1 MLSRCQAPAEDMPHL
16 TKKSCPWPY
25 NWPWPVLFLYTDI
38 PAYTVQDLHDI
49 ITAKIQN
56 SGTNHGPQPD
66 NALLKKL
73 DDAAKSTLYENFNVQ
88 PLSSD
93 YPADVLT
100 DYQMKKITGDSLHS
114 CDSELDLKAF
124 PELYLTAENG
134 MKDARTVAIAPS
146 DFINSRL
153 LNINSKFRLN
163 MNYLFHLFQQHE
175 VNAMLHSV

>member
-1 MLSRCQAPAEDMPHL
+1 M
-16 TKKSCPWPY
+16 
-25 NWPWPVLFLYTDI
+25 
-38 PAYTVQDLHDI
+38 QDLHDI